1 LALTVRVGPVVALNP
16 ASKSAGRGAV
26 SGVETALIWSRT
38 TRPASIETVPGR
50 PQLAG
55 APLAVHCADAEDA
68 AIGNPITA
76 TSAARNIER
85 LIVAP
90 VQL

>member
-1 LALTVRVGPVVALNP
+1 M
-16 ASKSAGRGAV
+16 
-26 SGVETALIWSRT
+26 ETL
-38 TRPASIETVPGR
+38 PGR

-76 TSAARNIER
+76 AIIAAPKLKR
-85 LIVAP
+85 LISSP

>member
-1 LALTVRVGPVVALNP
+1 MD
-16 ASKSAGRGAV
+16 
-26 SGVETALIWSRT
+26 
-38 TRPASIETVPGR
+38 TVPGR

-55 APLAVHCADAEDA
+55 APVAEHCADAEDA

-76 TSAARNIER
+76 ANTVAQKLKR
-85 LIVAP
+85 LIWSP

>member
-1 LALTVRVGPVVALNP
+1 M
-16 ASKSAGRGAV
+16 
-26 SGVETALIWSRT
+26 
-38 TRPASIETVPGR
+38 ETVPGR

-55 APLAVHCADAEDA
+55 APVAEHCADAEDA

-76 TSAARNIER
+76 AIKAARNIER

-90 VQL
+90 VPL

>member
-1 LALTVRVGPVVALNP
+1 M
-16 ASKSAGRGAV
+16 
-26 SGVETALIWSRT
+26 
-38 TRPASIETVPGR
+38 ETVPGR

-55 APLAVHCADAEDA
+55 APLAVHCADAKDA

-76 TSAARNIER
+76 AITAAPKLKR
-85 LIVAP
+85 LISSP

>member
-1 LALTVRVGPVVALNP
+1 
-16 ASKSAGRGAV
+16 
-26 SGVETALIWSRT
+26 
-38 TRPASIETVPGR
+38 
-50 PQLAG
+50 LAG

-76 TSAARNIER
+76 AARAARNIER
-85 LIVAP
+85 LILSP

>member
-1 LALTVRVGPVVALNP
+1 M
-16 ASKSAGRGAV
+16 
-26 SGVETALIWSRT
+26 
-38 TRPASIETVPGR
+38 ETVPGS
-50 PQLAG
+50 PQFAG

-76 TSAARNIER
+76 MTSAAKNIER
-85 LIVAP
+85 LIFAP